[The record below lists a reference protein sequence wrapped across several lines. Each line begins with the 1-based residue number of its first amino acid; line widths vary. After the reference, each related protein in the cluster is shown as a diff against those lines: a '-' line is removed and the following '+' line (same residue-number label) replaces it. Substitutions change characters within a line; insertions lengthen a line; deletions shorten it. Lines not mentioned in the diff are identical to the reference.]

1 MPSHPVALQA
11 HKALNVP
18 IAAPSAN
25 ISGRPSTTNAQHV
38 IEDLTGRIDMILM
51 QVQPNSIESTV
62 LDTTTTP
69 MTVLRPGGLTVEAL
83 KCVLGNIKY
92 ENGLPNEKTAPR
104 SPGMKYRH
112 YSPKAEMYIV
122 MGDLERIVAKIL
134 QVEAEYRKRGIS
146 VGILA
151 TDQTSDRYSG
161 CLALSSGDRRRP
173 DTIASNFFGV
183 LRKFDK
189 MNVSIILAEAVD
201 TNGLGLAI
209 MNRMEKAAGYNI
221 IMA

>member
-1 MPSHPVALQA
+1 
-11 HKALNVP
+11 
-18 IAAPSAN
+18 
-25 ISGRPSTTNAQHV
+25 
-38 IEDLTGRIDMILM
+38 MILDA
-51 QVQPNSIESTV
+51 VLPVGIESRFWILQRAHDRLKT
-62 LDTTTTP
+62 
-69 MTVLRPGGLTVEAL
+69 GGLTVGSAEG
-83 KCVLGNIKY
+83 VLEI
-92 ENGLPNEKTAPR
+92 LSMRTAPNEKAAPR

-122 MGDLERIVAKIL
+122 VGDLEQIVTKIL
-134 QVEAEYRKRGIS
+134 QVEAEYRKRGIH

-161 CLALSSGDRRRP
+161 CLAISSGDRRRP

-189 MNVSIILAEAVD
+189 MDVSVILVEAVD

-209 MNRMEKAAGYNI
+209 MNRMEKASGYNI